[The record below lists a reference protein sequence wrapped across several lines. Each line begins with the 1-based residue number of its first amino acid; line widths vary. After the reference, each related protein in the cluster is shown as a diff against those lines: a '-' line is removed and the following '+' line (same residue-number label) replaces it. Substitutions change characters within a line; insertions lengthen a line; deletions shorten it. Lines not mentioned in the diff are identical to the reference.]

1 MEDMETTM
9 SPESNRRVLRTA
21 LVPKELDLELRNRL
35 AGVSV
40 SSKSVGEAIQGI
52 VYASLDRLR
61 EDASLPKIKV
71 DQSSLLVLRTV
82 WVSDIRDNEL
92 KKYAFRRGQRR
103 GELIIDMI
111 SSEVARHLSS
121 ATQSQLACNN

>member
-1 MEDMETTM
+1 METPM
-9 SPESNRRVLRTA
+9 NRESSRMVLRTA

-35 AGVSV
+35 AGVQV

-52 VYASLDRLR
+52 VYAALDRLR
-61 EDASLPKIKV
+61 EDESLPKIKV
-71 DQSSLLVLRTV
+71 DQSSLLVLRTI

-92 KKYAFRRGQRR
+92 KKHAFRRGQPR

-111 SSEVARHLSS
+111 SSDVARHLSS

>member
-1 MEDMETTM
+1 MNR
-9 SPESNRRVLRTA
+9 ESSRMVLRTA

-35 AGVSV
+35 AGVQV

-52 VYASLDRLR
+52 VYAALDRLR
-61 EDASLPKIKV
+61 EDESLPKIKV
-71 DQSSLLVLRTV
+71 DQSSLLVLRTI

-92 KKYAFRRGQRR
+92 KKHAFRRGQPR

-111 SSEVARHLSS
+111 SSDVARHLSS